1 MLGKEL
7 YRGEVPDDP
16 GCACFYGALGVEP
29 ADDVLLLPVYLN
41 DRLVALFYGEA
52 REGLQV
58 RGKTGD
64 YQTLMQKLSLGL
76 NMLILKRKIRAA

>member
-1 MLGKEL
+1 
-7 YRGEVPDDP
+7 
-16 GCACFYGALGVEP
+16 
-29 ADDVLLLPVYLN
+29 VLLLPVYLN